1 MRILLPV
8 KAVGTMAFIALFFWC
23 YFAVQRN
30 PAGAAVTMPL
40 TPIDHWIRFSPAAF
54 PAYASLWVYVSLPP
68 AFLTRPTSL
77 LRFGLWIAGLCLFC
91 LGIFWLFPT
100 TVPAFEADLIQHP
113 EIALLQAVD
122 AKGNACPSL
131 HVATAVFSAVWLQ
144 RLLRVTAAPALL
156 RWLNILLCVAIVWS
170 TLATR
175 QHVFLDVLAGLAV
188 GAAFAALSLRRAG
201 ASAGADEL

>member
-30 PAGAAVTMPL
+30 TSGAAVAMPL
-40 TPIDHWIRFSPAAF
+40 TPVDRWVRFSPAAF

-68 AFLTRPTSL
+68 AFLTRWTSL
-77 LRFGLWIAGLCLFC
+77 LRFGLWIAALCLFC

-100 TVPAFEADLIQHP
+100 TVPAFEADLMQHP

-131 HVATAVFSAVWLQ
+131 HVATALFSAVWLQ
-144 RLLRVTAAPALL
+144 RVLRATAAPALL
-156 RWLNILLCVAIVWS
+156 RGLNILLCGAILWS

-188 GAAFAALSLRRAG
+188 GAAFAVLSLRRPGAARAG
-201 ASAGADEL
+201 DL